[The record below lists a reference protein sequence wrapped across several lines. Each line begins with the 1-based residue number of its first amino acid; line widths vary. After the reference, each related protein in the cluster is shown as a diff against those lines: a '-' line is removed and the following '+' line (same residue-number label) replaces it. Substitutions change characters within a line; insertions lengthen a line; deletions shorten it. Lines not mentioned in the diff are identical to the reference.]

1 MNMKEL
7 ELYDIY
13 GTWHV
18 PFWQTR
24 FFVMAFATSA
34 LLICV
39 FAVWVLYKKYKKNK
53 SEPIEQQILA
63 RLNGVRLLLIVTPED
78 AQKAYAIITDAL
90 KLYFQHYYASPFKTL
105 TDYQMQESLA
115 TKNFPVEYHEAL
127 KKLLEDGV
135 HVKFAREQALQQQI
149 NNHVELCINIINHL
163 VRAQKSS

>member
-1 MNMKEL
+1 MKEL

-24 FFVMAFATSA
+24 FFVMTLVMSA

-39 FAVWVLYKKYKKNK
+39 FAIWLLYKRYKKNK
-53 SEPIEQQILA
+53 SEPIEQQVLR
-63 RLNGVRLLLIVTPED
+63 RLNGVRLLLIATPED

-90 KLYFQHYYASPFKTL
+90 KLYFQHYYASPFSTL

-115 TKNFPVEYHEAL
+115 AKNFPIEYHEAL

-135 HVKFAREQALQQQI
+135 HVKFAREQALSQQI
-149 NNHVELCINIINHL
+149 NTHVELCINIINHL
-163 VRAQKSS
+163 IRAQKPS